1 MDCEPEPIISDRRLS
16 FSLSA
21 ENQPTDVVFAAA
33 AAAVSLLGC

>member
-33 AAAVSLLGC
+33 AAVSLLGC